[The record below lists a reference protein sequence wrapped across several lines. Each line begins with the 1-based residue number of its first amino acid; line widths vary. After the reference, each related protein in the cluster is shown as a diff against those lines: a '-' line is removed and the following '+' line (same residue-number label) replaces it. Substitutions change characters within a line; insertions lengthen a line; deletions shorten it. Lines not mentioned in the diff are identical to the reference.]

1 MVVLLQYTCQAHL
14 VITLYM
20 VNPCFRDSFHWPNSR
35 DRCFGIGIT
44 LHFTPDLT
52 TLPLIVCNT
61 IAEDTCDSMKDSGKI
76 LKNSNIFDI
85 WLTLETWYLVPQFQ
99 FQKLSYSNTVSW
111 TRHISFDCTLSDI
124 VFDKFG
130 FSLVE
135 FQETV
140 REAVKKC
147 FLGIFLKPV
156 DPPNPHRHFWE

>member
-1 MVVLLQYTCQAHL
+1 MCRFSTIQMVVLLQYTCQAHL

-61 IAEDTCDSMKDSGKI
+61 IVEDTCDSMKDSDKV

-111 TRHISFDCTLSDI
+111 TRHISFGCTLSDI
-124 VFDKFG
+124 VFDKFV

-140 REAVKKC
+140 REAVKNL
-147 FLGIFLKPV
+147 FF
-156 DPPNPHRHFWE
+156 

>member
-14 VITLYM
+14 VIRLYM

-61 IAEDTCDSMKDSGKI
+61 IVEDTCDSMKDSDKV

-130 FSLVE
+130 LSLVE

-140 REAVKKC
+140 REAVKN
-147 FLGIFLKPV
+147 FFITVRWSRNWSGL
-156 DPPNPHRHFWE
+156 R

>member
-1 MVVLLQYTCQAHL
+1 MFKVLLAEVHVVNFSRINTCVDSAQSKWYVVLLQYTCQAHL

-61 IAEDTCDSMKDSGKI
+61 IVEDTCDSMKDSDKI

-85 WLTLETWYLVPQFQ
+85 WLTLET
-99 FQKLSYSNTVSW
+99 
-111 TRHISFDCTLSDI
+111 
-124 VFDKFG
+124 
-130 FSLVE
+130 
-135 FQETV
+135 
-140 REAVKKC
+140 
-147 FLGIFLKPV
+147 
-156 DPPNPHRHFWE
+156 